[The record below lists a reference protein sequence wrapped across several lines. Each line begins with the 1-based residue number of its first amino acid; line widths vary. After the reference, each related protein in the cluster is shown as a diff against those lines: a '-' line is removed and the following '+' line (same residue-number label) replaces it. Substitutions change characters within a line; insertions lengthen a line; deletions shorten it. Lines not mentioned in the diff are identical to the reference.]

1 MPEWFDRLRG
11 TDIRR
16 FKDKYNQS
24 WQMMTPVLSVIT
36 QSGRLVWLWL
46 GSRNAA
52 KNTNLLRDNNVRS
65 RMSMLGRASV
75 PHKSGI
81 TDLLWYD
88 MNRVVGV
95 RGDHGLWP
103 ELQSLFQQV
112 AEELYAGKDTLV
124 FCQQGARRSAAF
136 VGAFIMMLTGQTG
149 KEVYDYLKGVSWLR
163 GLFEGVCLAAS

>member
-1 MPEWFDRLRG
+1 
-11 TDIRR
+11 
-16 FKDKYNQS
+16 
-24 WQMMTPVLSVIT
+24 
-36 QSGRLVWLWL
+36 
-46 GSRNAA
+46 
-52 KNTNLLRDNNVRS
+52 
-65 RMSMLGRASV
+65 MLGRASV
-75 PHKSGI
+75 LRKSDI

-163 GLFEGVCLAAS
+163 GLFEGVWVQTVRHRCPSV

>member
-1 MPEWFDRLRG
+1 MPEWFDCLRG
-11 TDIRR
+11 RDITR
-16 FKDKYNQS
+16 FKDAYNQS
-24 WQMMTPVLSVIT
+24 WQRMTPVLAVIT
-36 QSGRLVWLWL
+36 QSGQLVWLWL

-65 RMSMLGRASV
+65 RMSMLGGPSV

-81 TDLLWYD
+81 TDLLFYD
-88 MNRVVGV
+88 MNRVVGHG
-95 RGDHGLWP
+95 GDHGLWP
-103 ELQSLFQQV
+103 ELQSLCQQV
-112 AEELYAGKDTLV
+112 AEELYAGRDTLV
-124 FCQQGARRSAAF
+124 FCKQGARRSAAF